1 MGHDAASPRA
11 AVGTLERVPSTRR
24 SAITRRR
31 PGSKLELV
39 LLVAGALF
47 FALAIQA
54 YAVKPYVIPS
64 ESMTPT
70 LKPGQRVLVDRF
82 SHTLGGNPKLGDI
95 TVFRPPSGAESDSN
109 GGQCG
114 ATGEG
119 PSYDYG
125 PGSTRSCS
133 RPTADRAEKTY
144 IKRLV
149 GMPGDRIEV
158 RNGHVIRNGRR
169 ASEPF
174 ANACSDPV
182 CNLEP
187 IVIGRGEYFFMGD
200 NRDNSNDSRFWGPVP
215 RAWIIGKAVATYWP
229 PKSIGVP

>member
-1 MGHDAASPRA
+1 
-11 AVGTLERVPSTRR
+11 VPALRR
-24 SAITRRR
+24 SSPARRR
-31 PGSKLELV
+31 PGSTLELV

-64 ESMTPT
+64 NSMLPT

-82 SHTLGGNPKLGDI
+82 SHTIGGNPELGDI
-95 TVFRPPSGAESDSN
+95 TVFRPPSGAESGAN

-114 ATGEG
+114 TAGEG
-119 PSYDYG
+119 PSYTYG
-125 PGSTRSCS
+125 AASAHSCS
-133 RPTADRAEKTY
+133 KPTAERADKTY

-149 GMPGDRIEV
+149 GMPGDRIAV
-158 RNGHVIRNGRR
+158 RNGHVIRNGRP
-169 ASEPF
+169 AAEPF
-174 ANACSDPV
+174 ASSCSDPV
-182 CNLEP
+182 CNLDP
-187 IVIGRGEYFFMGD
+187 IVIGAGEYFFMGD
-200 NRDNSNDSRFWGPVP
+200 NRGNSNDSRFWGPVP

>member
-1 MGHDAASPRA
+1 MPI
-11 AVGTLERVPSTRR
+11 LRR
-24 SAITRRR
+24 SATSKRR
-31 PGSKLELV
+31 PGSKFELV

-64 ESMTPT
+64 KSMLPT

-95 TVFRPPSGAESDSN
+95 TVFRPPSGAEDETG

-114 ATGEG
+114 MAGEG

-125 PGSTRSCS
+125 PANTRSCAH
-133 RPTADRAEKTY
+133 PTSQRASKTF

-149 GMPGDRIEV
+149 GLPGDRIAI
-158 RNGHVIRNGRR
+158 RNGHVIRNGR
-169 ASEPF
+169 AAAEPF
-174 ANACSDPV
+174 ASSCSDPV
-182 CNLEP
+182 CNLDA
-187 IVIGRGEYFFMGD
+187 IVIPPGEYFLMGD

-215 RAWIIGKAVATYWP
+215 RAWIIGKAIATYWP
-229 PKSIGVP
+229 PDRIGAP

>member
-1 MGHDAASPRA
+1 VPTPR
-11 AVGTLERVPSTRR
+11 RSSTR
-24 SAITRRR
+24 TRR

-47 FALAIQA
+47 FALVIQA

-64 ESMTPT
+64 ESMLPT

-82 SHTLGGNPKLGDI
+82 SHTFGANPKLGDI
-95 TVFRPPSGAESDSN
+95 TVFRPPSGAESDSG

-114 ATGEG
+114 TAGEG

-125 PGSTRSCS
+125 ANTTRSCS
-133 RPTADRAEKTY
+133 QPTGTRATKTY

-149 GMPGDRIEV
+149 GLPGDRISI
-158 RNGHVIRNGRR
+158 RDGHVIRNGRP

-174 ANACSDPV
+174 ANACSDPA
-182 CNLEP
+182 CNLDP
-187 IVIGRGEYFFMGD
+187 IVVGAGEYFFMGD
-200 NRDNSNDSRFWGPVP
+200 NRGNSDDSRFWGPVP

>member
-1 MGHDAASPRA
+1 
-11 AVGTLERVPSTRR
+11 VPTPRR
-24 SAITRRR
+24 SATRRR
-31 PGSKLELV
+31 RPRTKLELV
-39 LLVAGALF
+39 ALVAGALF

-64 ESMTPT
+64 NSMLPT

-82 SHTLGGNPKLGDI
+82 SHTLGGDPRLGDI
-95 TVFRPPSGAESDSN
+95 TVFRPPSGAESAN
-109 GGQCG
+109 GEGQCG

-119 PSYDYG
+119 PSYSYG
-125 PGSTRSCS
+125 AGSTHACS
-133 RPTADRAEKTY
+133 RPTATRADKAY

-149 GMPGDRIEV
+149 GLPGDRIAV
-158 RNGHVIRNGRR
+158 RDGHVIRNGHE

-174 ANACSDPV
+174 ASACSDPA
-182 CNLEP
+182 CNLDP
-187 IVIGRGEYFFMGD
+187 IVIGAGEYFFMGD
-200 NRDNSNDSRFWGPVP
+200 NRGNSNDSRFWGPVP